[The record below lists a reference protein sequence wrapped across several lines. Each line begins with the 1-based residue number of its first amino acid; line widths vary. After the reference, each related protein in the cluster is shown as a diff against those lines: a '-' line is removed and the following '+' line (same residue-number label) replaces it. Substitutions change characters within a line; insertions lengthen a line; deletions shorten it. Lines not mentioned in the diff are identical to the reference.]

1 MPSEDLSTL
10 QPPLKHL
17 ACGVQVYFHRN
28 HRTFSICSRVSAAH
42 VTVNYSQ
49 GHNGET
55 GQVQTGLG
63 TNTLDIS
70 KHRWEGWPGKG
81 QAGAQLPV
89 GTEGEVPT
97 SRAEPASVPCRNPGN
112 SLLFPCRAAVPA
124 RPVPSRLGR
133 QCTPWSPP
141 SSLQDV
147 HPPRSRAL
155 RPMAKSSCHIW
166 P

>member
-1 MPSEDLSTL
+1 MGFKFIFTEATALFL
-10 QPPLKHL
+10 FVLE
-17 ACGVQVYFHRN
+17 F
-28 HRTFSICSRVSAAH
+28 RVSAAY

-49 GHNGET
+49 GHNGEK

-89 GTEGEVPT
+89 GTESEVPT

-112 SLLFPCRAAVPA
+112 SLLFPGRAAVPA
-124 RPVPSRLGR
+124 RPVLSRLGR

-155 RPMAKSSCHIW
+155 RPYGQIFVPHLALKAFGNR
-166 P
+166 